1 MNARDKV
8 LCVALGVC
16 AQATIGDHLAFT
28 ANFQPT
34 LILPILLG
42 KLFGGL
48 LAVFIAIRISV
59 PAAERY
65 ARQEQ
70 EHDEAEKAP
79 CTQPET
85 SPTSAAGH
93 RGVAFRNEVT
103 MRKIF
108 LACPYSHAD
117 AEVVE
122 QRFRACNEVAAT
134 IVRAGHVVFSQVS
147 MSHPINLCLA
157 DLDRAAI
164 GRLWAPVDAF
174 YMDHLEELIVLDLP
188 GWRDSAGIRREM
200 EFFEAGGQRVSLWS
214 EVEHEFR

>member
-1 MNARDKV
+1 FDPMFADEKELFRAIEIAGYIGIMLAGTFPICYLFQRYCKRPMAVLGRYLGLSQPGATAFVMVLANIIATYHLFKYMNARDKV

-70 EHDEAEKAP
+70 EHDEAEK
-79 CTQPET
+79 
-85 SPTSAAGH
+85 SA
-93 RGVAFRNEVT
+93 
-103 MRKIF
+103 
-108 LACPYSHAD
+108 LHA
-117 AEVVE
+117 A
-122 QRFRACNEVAAT
+122 
-134 IVRAGHVVFSQVS
+134 
-147 MSHPINLCLA
+147 
-157 DLDRAAI
+157 
-164 GRLWAPVDAF
+164 
-174 YMDHLEELIVLDLP
+174 
-188 GWRDSAGIRREM
+188 
-200 EFFEAGGQRVSLWS
+200 
-214 EVEHEFR
+214 